1 MSVFFRK
8 GDKVRLLTI
17 EELRNKCYS
26 VKNDWGGLWVIEYH
40 GSPQVHAYLQNE
52 IYLLGSK
59 GEVVASGYEP
69 FVAVNVQGYGT
80 INIPPVCLEKIEVI
94 PELDE
99 SAIDDVVQIMIEEDE
114 IDIAHILDGYTR
126 DDVFIDEGIYG
137 FKTLQEMAKEHKNAE
152 ATPFVLESED
162 DSLDA
167 FAHSLTSGI
176 GTYTTLTTEDLACF
190 NLEGNSE
197 DIEPKDTS
205 ERLADLYTEVVLVKI
220 HLDEILKQIDELLKQ
235 EREKE

>member
-52 IYLLGSK
+52 IYLLGKK
-59 GEVVASGYEP
+59 GEVAASGYEP
-69 FVAVNVQGYGT
+69 FITVHVQGYGT

-99 SAIDDVVQIMIEEDE
+99 SAIDDVVQVMIEQDE
-114 IDIAHILDGYTR
+114 IDIAHILDGYESSIE
-126 DDVFIDEGIYG
+126 DDMEAQMA
-137 FKTLQEMAKEHKNAE
+137 KTLQQIAKEHKNAE
-152 ATPFVLESED
+152 ATPFVLE
-162 DSLDA
+162 
-167 FAHSLTSGI
+167 
-176 GTYTTLTTEDLACF
+176 GT
-190 NLEGNSE
+190 SE

-220 HLDEILKQIDELLKQ
+220 HLDEILRQIDELLKQ

>member
-17 EELRNKCYS
+17 EELRKKCYS

-52 IYLLGSK
+52 IYLLGKK
-59 GEVVASGYEP
+59 GEVAASGYEP
-69 FVAVNVQGYGT
+69 FITVHVQGYGT

-126 DDVFIDEGIYG
+126 DDVFIDEGVYG
-137 FKTLQEMAKEHKNAE
+137 FKTLEIAKEHKNVE
-152 ATPFVLESED
+152 ATPYV
-162 DSLDA
+162 
-167 FAHSLTSGI
+167 
-176 GTYTTLTTEDLACF
+176 
-190 NLEGNSE
+190 LEGNSE
-197 DIEPKDTS
+197 DVDNRTRE
-205 ERLADLYTEVVLVKI
+205 ERLADAYKKVVLAKLQ
-220 HLDEILKQIDELLKQ
+220 LDEVLEEINELLSL
-235 EREKE
+235 EEE

>member
-17 EELRNKCYS
+17 EELRKKCYS

-52 IYLLGSK
+52 IYLLGKK

-69 FVAVNVQGYGT
+69 FITVHVQGYGT
-80 INIPPVCLEKIEVI
+80 INIPPICLEKIEVI

-114 IDIAHILDGYTR
+114 IDVAHILDGYTR
-126 DDVFIDEGIYG
+126 DNVFVDEEVYG

-152 ATPFVLESED
+152 ATPFVLD
-162 DSLDA
+162 TP
-167 FAHSLTSGI
+167 FI
-176 GTYTTLTTEDLACF
+176 
-190 NLEGNSE
+190 LEGNSE
-197 DIEPKDTS
+197 DEEPKDTS

-220 HLDEILKQIDELLKQ
+220 HLDEILGQIDELLKQ
-235 EREKE
+235 ERGDE

>member
-1 MSVFFRK
+1 M
-8 GDKVRLLTI
+8 RLLTI
-17 EELRNKCYS
+17 GELRNKCYS

-69 FVAVNVQGYGT
+69 FITVHVQGYGT

-99 SAIDDVVQIMIEEDE
+99 SAIDDVVQVMIEEDE

-137 FKTLQEMAKEHKNAE
+137 FKTLQEMAKEHKNVE
-152 ATPFVLESED
+152 ATPFVLE
-162 DSLDA
+162 
-167 FAHSLTSGI
+167 
-176 GTYTTLTTEDLACF
+176 GT
-190 NLEGNSE
+190 SE

>member
-69 FVAVNVQGYGT
+69 FVAVNVVGYGT
-80 INIPPVCLEKIEVI
+80 INIPPVCLELDI
-94 PELDE
+94 PELDDKY
-99 SAIDDVVQIMIEEDE
+99 IDDVVQVMIEQDE
-114 IDIAHILDGYTR
+114 IDIVHILDGYESTIE
-126 DDVFIDEGIYG
+126 DDMETQMA
-137 FKTLQEMAKEHKNAE
+137 KTLQQIAKEHKNAE
-152 ATPFVLESED
+152 ATPFVLE
-162 DSLDA
+162 
-167 FAHSLTSGI
+167 
-176 GTYTTLTTEDLACF
+176 GT
-190 NLEGNSE
+190 SE

>member
-94 PELDE
+94 PELDDKY
-99 SAIDDVVQIMIEEDE
+99 IDDVVRVMIEQDE
-114 IDIAHILDGYTR
+114 IDIAHILDGYESTIE
-126 DDVFIDEGIYG
+126 DDMEAQMA
-137 FKTLQEMAKEHKNAE
+137 KTLQQIAKEHKNAE
-152 ATPFVLESED
+152 ATPFVLDFNEED
-162 DSLDA
+162 DE
-167 FAHSLTSGI
+167 
-176 GTYTTLTTEDLACF
+176 Y
-190 NLEGNSE
+190 
-197 DIEPKDTS
+197 KDTN
-205 ERLADLYTEVVLVKI
+205 ERLADLYREVVKVKI
-220 HLDEILKQIDELLKQ
+220 HLDEILDQINELLKEQ
-235 EREKE
+235 E

>member
-17 EELRNKCYS
+17 EELRKKCYS

-52 IYLLGSK
+52 IYLLGKK
-59 GEVVASGYEP
+59 GEVAASGYEP
-69 FVAVNVQGYGT
+69 FITVHVQGYGT

-99 SAIDDVVQIMIEEDE
+99 SAIDDVVQVMIEENE
-114 IDIAHILDGYTR
+114 IDIIHILDGYTR
-126 DDVFIDEGIYG
+126 DNVFVDEGG
-137 FKTLQEMAKEHKNAE
+137 FKTLQELAKEHKNTE
-152 ATPFVLESED
+152 ATPFVLD
-162 DSLDA
+162 TP
-167 FAHSLTSGI
+167 FI
-176 GTYTTLTTEDLACF
+176 
-190 NLEGNSE
+190 LEGNSE
-197 DIEPKDTS
+197 DEEPKDTS

-220 HLDEILKQIDELLKQ
+220 HLDEILGQIDELLKQ
-235 EREKE
+235 ERGDK

>member
-8 GDKVRLLTI
+8 GDKVRLLSV

-52 IYLLGSK
+52 IYLLGKK

-69 FVAVNVQGYGT
+69 FITVHVQGYGT

-99 SAIDDVVQIMIEEDE
+99 SAIDDVVQVMIEENE
-114 IDIAHILDGYTR
+114 IDITHILDGYTR
-126 DDVFIDEGIYG
+126 DNVFVDEEG
-137 FKTLQEMAKEHKNAE
+137 FKTLQELAKEHKNTE
-152 ATPFVLESED
+152 ATPFVLD
-162 DSLDA
+162 TP
-167 FAHSLTSGI
+167 FI
-176 GTYTTLTTEDLACF
+176 
-190 NLEGNSE
+190 LEGNSE
-197 DIEPKDTS
+197 DEEPKDTS

-220 HLDEILKQIDELLKQ
+220 HLDEILGQIDELLKQ
-235 EREKE
+235 ERGDK

>member
-8 GDKVRLLTI
+8 GDKVRLLSV

-52 IYLLGSK
+52 IYLLGKK
-59 GEVVASGYEP
+59 GEVAASGYEP
-69 FVAVNVQGYGT
+69 FITVHVQGYGT

-99 SAIDDVVQIMIEEDE
+99 SAIDDVVQVMIEENE

-126 DDVFIDEGIYG
+126 DNVFVGEGVYG
-137 FKTLQEMAKEHKNAE
+137 FKTLEIAKEHKNVE
-152 ATPFVLESED
+152 ATPYV
-162 DSLDA
+162 
-167 FAHSLTSGI
+167 
-176 GTYTTLTTEDLACF
+176 
-190 NLEGNSE
+190 LEGNSE
-197 DIEPKDTS
+197 DVDNRTRE
-205 ERLADLYTEVVLVKI
+205 ERLADAYKKVVLAKLQ
-220 HLDEILKQIDELLKQ
+220 LDEVLEEINELLSL
-235 EREKE
+235 EEE

>member
-26 VKNDWGGLWVIEYH
+26 VKNDWGGLWVIEHH
-40 GSPQVHAYLQNE
+40 GSPQIHAYLQNE

-59 GEVVASGYEP
+59 GEIVASGYEP
-69 FVAVNVQGYGT
+69 FVAVKVVGYGT
-80 INIPPVCLEKIEVI
+80 INIPPVCLELDI
-94 PELDE
+94 PELDDKY
-99 SAIDDVVQIMIEEDE
+99 IDDVVQIMIEQDE
-114 IDIAHILDGYTR
+114 IDIANILDGYENTVE
-126 DDVFIDEGIYG
+126 DDVEAQMA
-137 FKTLQEMAKEHKNAE
+137 KTLQQIAKEHKNVE
-152 ATPFVLESED
+152 ATPFVLE
-162 DSLDA
+162 
-167 FAHSLTSGI
+167 
-176 GTYTTLTTEDLACF
+176 GT
-190 NLEGNSE
+190 SE

-235 EREKE
+235 EREEE

>member
-26 VKNDWGGLWVIEYH
+26 VKNDWGGIWVIEYH

-69 FVAVNVQGYGT
+69 FVAVNVVGYGT
-80 INIPPVCLEKIEVI
+80 INIPPVCLELDI
-94 PELDE
+94 PELDDKY
-99 SAIDDVVQIMIEEDE
+99 IDDVVQVMIEQDE
-114 IDIAHILDGYTR
+114 IDIVHILDGYESTIE
-126 DDVFIDEGIYG
+126 DDMETQMA
-137 FKTLQEMAKEHKNAE
+137 KTLQQIAKEHKNAE
-152 ATPFVLESED
+152 ATPFVLE
-162 DSLDA
+162 
-167 FAHSLTSGI
+167 
-176 GTYTTLTTEDLACF
+176 GT
-190 NLEGNSE
+190 SE

>member
-26 VKNDWGGLWVIEYH
+26 IKNDWGGLWVIEYH

-52 IYLLGSK
+52 IYLLGKK

-69 FVAVNVQGYGT
+69 FIAVNVIGYGT
-80 INIPPVCLEKIEVI
+80 INIPPVCLELDI
-94 PELDE
+94 PELDDKY
-99 SAIDDVVQIMIEEDE
+99 IDDVVQVMIEQDE
-114 IDIAHILDGYTR
+114 IDIAHILDGYESTIE
-126 DDVFIDEGIYG
+126 DDMETQMA
-137 FKTLQEMAKEHKNAE
+137 KTLQQIAKEHKNVE
-152 ATPFVLESED
+152 ATPFVLE
-162 DSLDA
+162 
-167 FAHSLTSGI
+167 
-176 GTYTTLTTEDLACF
+176 GT
-190 NLEGNSE
+190 SE

>member
-69 FVAVNVQGYGT
+69 FVAVHVQGYGT
-80 INIPPVCLEKIEVI
+80 INIPPICLELDI
-94 PELDE
+94 PELDDE
-99 SAIDDVVQIMIEEDE
+99 YIDDVVQVMIEQDE

-126 DDVFIDEGIYG
+126 DNVFVDEEVYG

-152 ATPFVLESED
+152 ATPFVLE
-162 DSLDA
+162 
-167 FAHSLTSGI
+167 
-176 GTYTTLTTEDLACF
+176 GT
-190 NLEGNSE
+190 SE

-220 HLDEILKQIDELLKQ
+220 HLDEILGQIDELLKQ

>member
-69 FVAVNVQGYGT
+69 FVAVNVVGYGT
-80 INIPPVCLEKIEVI
+80 INIPPVCLELDI
-94 PELDE
+94 PELDDKY
-99 SAIDDVVQIMIEEDE
+99 IDDVVQVMIEQDE
-114 IDIAHILDGYTR
+114 IDIAHILDGYVR
-126 DDVFIDEGIYG
+126 DDVFVDEGG
-137 FKTLQEMAKEHKNAE
+137 FKTLQEIAKEHKNVE
-152 ATPFVLESED
+152 ATPFV
-162 DSLDA
+162 
-167 FAHSLTSGI
+167 
-176 GTYTTLTTEDLACF
+176 
-190 NLEGNSE
+190 LEGNSE

-205 ERLADLYTEVVLVKI
+205 ERLADLYTEVVLIKI

>member
-52 IYLLGSK
+52 IYLLGKK
-59 GEVVASGYEP
+59 GEVAASGYEP
-69 FVAVNVQGYGT
+69 FITVHVQGYGT

-94 PELDE
+94 PELDDKY
-99 SAIDDVVQIMIEEDE
+99 IDDVVQVMIEQDE
-114 IDIAHILDGYTR
+114 IDIAHILDGYESTIE
-126 DDVFIDEGIYG
+126 DDMEAQMA
-137 FKTLQEMAKEHKNAE
+137 KTLQQIAKEHKNAE
-152 ATPFVLESED
+152 ATPFVLE
-162 DSLDA
+162 
-167 FAHSLTSGI
+167 
-176 GTYTTLTTEDLACF
+176 GT
-190 NLEGNSE
+190 SE

>member
-8 GDKVRLLTI
+8 GDKVRLLTV
-17 EELRNKCYS
+17 EELRNKCYA
-26 VKNDWGGLWVIEYH
+26 VKNDWGGLWVIEHH
-40 GSPQVHAYLQNE
+40 GSPQIHAYLQNE

-80 INIPPVCLEKIEVI
+80 INIPPVCLELNI
-94 PELDE
+94 PELDDKY
-99 SAIDDVVQIMIEEDE
+99 IDDVVQVMIEQDE
-114 IDIAHILDGYTR
+114 IDIAHILDGYENTIE
-126 DDVFIDEGIYG
+126 DDVEAQMA
-137 FKTLQEMAKEHKNAE
+137 KTLQQIAKEHKNVE
-152 ATPFVLESED
+152 ATPFVLESKD

-167 FAHSLTSGI
+167 LAHSLVSGI

-197 DIEPKDTS
+197 DMEPKDTS
-205 ERLADLYTEVVLVKI
+205 ERLADLYREVVKVKI
-220 HLDEILKQIDELLKQ
+220 HLDEILNQINELLKEQ
-235 EREKE
+235 E